1 MVSKRMG
8 IVFIILAGI
17 LVVVHGRPLLPHV
30 SFSEQ
35 PSDKHYA
42 PLVFSDHQSTVTTIV
57 RNVGANLVPAGS
69 TPKKYTASI
78 SSRYAGITSNYFQT
92 AVEGISFSTKFTLPE
107 GTYDVELGFVQVDDC
122 VKGGRI
128 FHVSINDQSR
138 DESLDVF
145 DAAGCGKALVIRY
158 NSQLVD
164 NMLSDGIKL
173 SFEAV
178 SGVATLS
185 FIRIRESSR
194 PCVPEISPGTPSGSS
209 EDHFAHSVPGTYPS
223 GSDPSFVDR
232 LGLGYFRVK
241 IDGTGSHTHFFSGNY
256 TAKIKSYTWTRVDT
270 GKVISMKAIFSYN
283 FPLGTTILK
292 LKVVDSICSEHE
304 ATTSVTVTGSVRSGA
319 MCYIYNDTG
328 SILQGDTLTLSPRPI
343 SSFTSPSLNIKFP
356 FGAFRKQPFGAR
368 CIFLA
373 MVKPSTGTK
382 ISLDTA
388 LTGTAHLYR
397 GGDRIFDTSGG
408 EPVAEIATG
417 DGYMEFEMTYRYDN
431 LAKPP
436 FLVMKI
442 NGTSP
447 SGISHDASRTIP
459 IITALLPNNGPS
471 AGGTEV
477 RITGHNMYR
486 PVQVFFGNT
495 RAVLKSGPPLSTEVT
510 AIAPP
515 STGADVVPVTVRTAP
530 KYTSNEL
537 SFSYQNSCDNVN
549 FEVKR
554 LVDKSGTT
562 VAVSQPTAVTI
573 AHDGNLYVGT
583 IEGYVHRVSF
593 DHETSVVSNLCHS
606 EQFQDSR
613 WKNAAGK
620 IAPRAF
626 LGIAVD
632 PRDAFP
638 RPYVSAST
646 LFYNRKEVPI
656 AKTNLLAWS
665 NGAIERFKPATAAT
679 LARDPKQCL
688 EYDKN
693 IVQGLPVADGDHS
706 VNQIV
711 FSQTGDLLIAVAG
724 RTNMGLPKSNL
735 GGSWETYFSGAVL
748 VARLSK
754 SGFNGNI
761 PYTTPTNLRTARPVV
776 GYNDVEFFATGFR
789 NPFSIS
795 MSRAGNLYAGDNGP
809 NRGFGDASTSC
820 SEYNETV
827 AANGPVVA
835 NVPGGG
841 AVFDNGDFSD
851 SREDKIMWV
860 KEGKYY
866 GHPNIQRS
874 VILGVD
880 ECAYIDPLTGKT
892 PPPGRKSAP
901 ANYEPRLAMVRSPV
915 TGVLE
920 YGGNE
925 FCGQL
930 RGTLLISKPRTAGTY
945 ALKLSANGNAIG
957 DTYQFNKAGGLSI
970 VEDST
975 GSLIFPKYFSEPT
988 NGFVVLKPIV
998 TSRTGLHVSG
1008 VAPYRHGKKGGNQL
1022 HIGGRGFS
1030 SSSTVTVGG
1039 KACPSVR
1046 QTGTLIVCKVPAHT
1060 GGALSVDV
1068 GVKDGASSVTLKQA
1082 VLYMQV

>member
-1 MVSKRMG
+1 MG
-8 IVFIILAGI
+8 IVSIFVLCF
-17 LVVVHGRPLLPHV
+17 LVVGHGRPLLPHV
-30 SFSEQ
+30 SFSEHLY
-35 PSDKHYA
+35 DKYYA
-42 PLVFSDHQSTVTTIV
+42 PLTFTDHQNGATTIV
-57 RNVGANLVPAGS
+57 RNVGTNLVPSGS

-78 SSRYAGITSNYFQT
+78 TSRYAGITSNFFQT
-92 AVEGISFSTKFTLPE
+92 AVEGISFSTNFALPE

-122 VKGGRI
+122 VKGDRI
-128 FHVSINDQSR
+128 FHVYVNDQKR
-138 DESLDVF
+138 EESLDVF
-145 DAAGCGKALVIRY
+145 ETAGCAKALVLRY
-158 NSQLVD
+158 NSQIVD
-164 NMLSDGIKL
+164 HMANDGIKL
-173 SFEAV
+173 SFDAV

-185 FIRIRESSR
+185 YIRIRESTR
-194 PCVPEISPGTPSGSS
+194 PCVPEISQGTPSGST

-270 GKVISMKAIFSYN
+270 GKVISMNPVFFYN

-292 LKVVDSICSEHE
+292 LKVVDTICSEHE
-304 ATTSVTVTGSVRSGA
+304 ATTSVTVTGNVQSGA
-319 MCYIYNDTG
+319 ICYVYDDTG
-328 SILQGDTLTLSPRPI
+328 SILQGNSLTSSPRPTF
-343 SSFTSPSLNIKFP
+343 SFTSPSLNIKFP
-356 FGAFRKQPFGAR
+356 LGAFRKRPFGAR

-373 MVKPSTGTK
+373 MVKASSSTK
-382 ISLDTA
+382 ISIDTA

-397 GGDRIFDTSGG
+397 GSDRIYDTSGG
-408 EPVAEIATG
+408 EPIAEIATG
-417 DGYMEFEMTYRYDN
+417 DGHMEFEMTYRYDN

-436 FLVMKI
+436 VLVMKI

-447 SGISHDASRTIP
+447 SGLSHDASRTIP

-471 AGGTEV
+471 AGGSEV
-477 RITGHNMYR
+477 RITGYNMYR
-486 PVQVFFGNT
+486 PVQVFFGST
-495 RAVLKSGPPLSTEVT
+495 RAILKNGPPLSTEVT

-515 STGADVVPVTVRTAP
+515 SSGTNVVAVKVQTSPNFV
-530 KYTSNEL
+530 SNEL

-549 FEVKR
+549 FEVKK
-554 LVDKSGTT
+554 LVDKSGKA

-583 IEGYVHRVSF
+583 VEGYVHRVSF
-593 DHETSVVSNLCHS
+593 DPETSVVQDLCHS
-606 EQFQDSR
+606 EKFQDSR
-613 WKNAAGK
+613 WKNAAGT

-626 LGIAVD
+626 LGITVD
-632 PRDAFP
+632 PRDAVP

-646 LFYNRKEVPI
+646 LFYHRKEVSI
-656 AKTNLLAWS
+656 SKTNLLAWS

-706 VNQIV
+706 VNQIL

-724 RTNMGLPKSNL
+724 RTNMGLPKFNL

-761 PYTTPTNLRTARPVV
+761 PYTTPTNLRTAKPVG
-776 GYNDVEFFATGFR
+776 GYDDVDFYATGFR

-809 NRGFGDASTSC
+809 NRGFGDASTNC
-820 SEYNETV
+820 SEYNETA

-835 NVPGGG
+835 NIPGGG
-841 AVFDNGDFSD
+841 AVFENGEFSD
-851 SREDKIMWV
+851 GRQDKIMWV
-860 KEGKYY
+860 KEGKFY

-892 PPPGRKSAP
+892 PPPGKKPAP
-901 ANYEPRLAMVRSPV
+901 ANYEPRLVMVKSPV

-930 RGTLLISKPRTAGTY
+930 RGTLLISKPSGSETF
-945 ALKLSANGNAIG
+945 ALKLGANGKAIG
-957 DTYQFNKAGGLSI
+957 SPYSLIKEGGLSV
-970 VEDST
+970 VEDSI
-975 GSLIFPKYFSEPT
+975 GSLIFPNYFSEPT
-988 NGFVVLKPIV
+988 GGFVVLKPLV
-998 TSRTGLHVSG
+998 TNRAGLHISG
-1008 VAPYRHGKKGGNQL
+1008 VTPYRHGKKGGNQL

-1030 SSSTVTVGG
+1030 ASSIVTVGG
-1039 KACPSVR
+1039 KTCSSVR

-1068 GVKDGASSVTLKQA
+1068 SVKNGTSSVILKQA